1 MKCPRW
7 LSRAFLCLTD
17 AGCIVEY
24 AEKRK
29 KRLRKLTLS
38 EGTDLLSTLAL
49 EGSLETLPDLETNK
63 SLINNGSLKIASLFR
78 MTRFPFDIVISQK
91 HKQPEKPRHPV
102 FNLRNDLQVPLVS
115 RLLKSTNNFMANQQG
130 LNTDLFPR

>member
-17 AGCIVEY
+17 PGCIAEY

-29 KRLRKLTLS
+29 ERLKKLTLS

-49 EGSLETLPDLETNK
+49 EESLETLPDLETNK

-78 MTRFPFDIVISQK
+78 MTGFPFDIVISQK
-91 HKQPEKPRHPV
+91 HKQPV
-102 FNLRNDLQVPLVS
+102 FSLRNDLLVPSVS
-115 RLLKSTNNFMANQQG
+115 RLSKSTNNFMASQQG